1 MILITARKTQTEIMT
16 IVPPGAKF
24 ITYDITIPTTTERTA
39 IKIDINNVFL
49 NPFPNIIAVIFG
61 ITINE
66 EISKTPTSLT
76 EVITVTLASTMKR

>member
-1 MILITARKTQTEIMT
+1 MILITARKTPTEIMT

-39 IKIDINNVFL
+39 MKIDINKVFL

-66 EISKTPTSLT
+66 EISKTPTNLT
-76 EVITVTLASTMKR
+76 EVITVTLASTIKR